1 MHCKLG
7 TCSGFHVS
15 CSSNIPGTL
24 FRRGE
29 STGYGLQAIGL
40 ELLEMI
46 SPLNPMPSQMRYLG
60 YISTR
65 NVMPEWPPAE
75 RALTLGCV
83 ILRIVPN
90 FHGPSGFRPIF
101 RIVFYCVVQ
110 GVVNLQFCGVC
121 TPS

>member
-1 MHCKLG
+1 MAFMLAALLINLEHYSDEEKVLDM
-7 TCSGFHVS
+7 VYKQ
-15 CSSNIPGTL
+15 SS
-24 FRRGE
+24 
-29 STGYGLQAIGL
+29 L

-46 SPLNPMPSQMRYLG
+46 SPLNPMPSQMRYLH